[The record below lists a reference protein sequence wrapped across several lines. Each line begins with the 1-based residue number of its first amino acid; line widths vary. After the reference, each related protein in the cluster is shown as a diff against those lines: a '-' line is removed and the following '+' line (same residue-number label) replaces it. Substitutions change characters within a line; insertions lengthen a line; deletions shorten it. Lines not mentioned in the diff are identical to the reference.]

1 MDQLGV
7 ETRDGNTS
15 FRPGDLVEGRVTW
28 QLDDEPER
36 VELRLFWY
44 TSGKGDR
51 DVGVAESK
59 VFERPGA
66 SQLQAF
72 QFRAPN
78 GPYSFSGK
86 LVSLTWAI
94 EVIAQ
99 PGGSCQSL
107 DITVS
112 PTGEEIQL

>member
-15 FRPGDLVEGRVTW
+15 FRPGEVVEGRATW
-28 QLDDEPER
+28 QLDEEPKS

-51 DVGVAESK
+51 DVGVAESV
-59 VFERPGA
+59 VFEEPGA
-66 SQLQAF
+66 SRLQPF
-72 QFRAPN
+72 QFRLPD

-86 LVSLTWAI
+86 LITLTWAI
-94 EVIAQ
+94 EIIAE
-99 PGGSCQSL
+99 PGGRCESL
-107 DITVS
+107 EITVS
-112 PTGEEIQL
+112 PTGEEIRL